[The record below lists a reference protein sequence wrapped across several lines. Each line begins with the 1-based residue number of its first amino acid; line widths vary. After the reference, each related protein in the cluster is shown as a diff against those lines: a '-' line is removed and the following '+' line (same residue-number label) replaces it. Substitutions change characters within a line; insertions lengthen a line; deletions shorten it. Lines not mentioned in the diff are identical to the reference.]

1 MVNRE
6 HPHGWF
12 GYTISDKERTTNAL
26 RLMRWAAPAAV
37 LVVAIVATAVVVL
50 AHFSPL
56 AAAGLL
62 GGGPV
67 ATGGV
72 LALRRGRRVSRG
84 R

>member
-12 GYTISDKERTTNAL
+12 GYTISDRERTTNAV
-26 RLMRWAAPAAV
+26 RLMRWAV

-67 ATGGV
+67 ATGGA
-72 LALRRGRRVSRG
+72 LALRRKRRVSRG